1 MSMEFYNATK
11 KRAIC
16 PICKARGIEH
26 KFADGETVYVLPE
39 PKNRANGGITR
50 VCATHG
56 ELFAYHDYYVLDRTR
71 IERAQGERHP
81 NKIQLGFEVECI
93 NPRNYPVTVDGIRIE
108 NFKEACAYLE
118 YLFGGYA
125 CRDGSVSAE
134 IVAPVIRNQNG
145 MRYIWGR
152 ACKVVD
158 LVDDDA
164 GHHITFSP
172 ENAENAFKR
181 ENACKVLNGL
191 GKEMYGNVQGN
202 RNAFG
207 RDFGDTYY
215 ARYHSDVTNCRHDDY
230 PWAWQRS
237 NGAVELRLCKFQNP
251 DQYMRTCWL
260 VGEIGRHINDVDTYK
275 ITIEQAVKRCIRD
288 YRKACE
294 CKTPADKR
302 STETENG
309 EKLKK

>member
-1 MSMEFYNATK
+1 MLKIYK
-11 KRAIC
+11 KVKKPAVC
-16 PICKARGIEH
+16 PICKARGIH
-26 KFADGETVYVLPE
+26 KAFADGDAVYILPE
-39 PKNRANGGITR
+39 PKNKANNGIVR

-56 ELFAYHDYYVLDRTR
+56 ELFRYHDPYVIERTR
-71 IERAQGERHP
+71 IERAQGERHE

-93 NPRNYPVTVDGIRIE
+93 NPRNYPVTVDGVNIE
-108 NFKEACAYLE
+108 SFKEACAYLE

-125 CRDGSVSAE
+125 CRDGSVDAE
-134 IVAPVIRNQNG
+134 IVVPVIRNQNG

-152 ACKVVD
+152 ANKVVD
-158 LVDDDA
+158 LVHDDA

-181 ENACKVLNGL
+181 ENACKIINGL
-191 GKEMYGNVQGN
+191 GKEMFGNVDGN

-207 RDFGDTYY
+207 RDFSDTYY
-215 ARYHSDVTNCRHDDY
+215 AKYHSDIIDCVHNDY
-230 PWAWQRS
+230 PYAWQRGS
-237 NGAVELRLCKFQNP
+237 GAVEFRLCKFQNA

-260 VGEIGRHINDVDTYK
+260 VGEIGRHINDCDTGK
-275 ITIEQAVKRCIRD
+275 IPMKTAIKRCIRD

-294 CKTPADKR
+294 CNTPADKR

>member
-1 MSMEFYNATK
+1 MLEIYK
-11 KRAIC
+11 KVKKSAVC
-16 PICKARGIEH
+16 PICKARGIH
-26 KFADGETVYVLPE
+26 HAFTTGEAVYVLPE
-39 PKNRANGGITR
+39 PKNKANGGVVR
-50 VCATHG
+50 VCALHG
-56 ELFAYHDYYVLDRTR
+56 ELFCYHDAYVLERTR
-71 IERAQGERHP
+71 IECAQGERHP

-93 NPRNYPVTVDGIRIE
+93 NPRTYPIEVDGIRIE

-152 ACKVVD
+152 ANKVVN
-158 LVDDDA
+158 LVHDDA
-164 GHHITFSP
+164 GHHINMSP
-172 ENAENAFKR
+172 ENLHNAFKR

-191 GKEMYGNVQGN
+191 ASEMYGNVQGN

-207 RDFGDTYY
+207 RDFDDTDY
-215 ARYHSDVTNCRHDDY
+215 ANWYPDISNKTHNDY
-230 PWAWQRS
+230 PWAWQRR
-237 NGAVELRLCKFQNP
+237 NGAVEIRLCKFKNA

-260 VGEIGRHINDVDTYK
+260 VSEIGRHINDVDTNK
-275 ITIEQAVKRCIRD
+275 ITVEQAIKRSIRD

-302 STETENG
+302 STKTENG
-309 EKLKK
+309 EKKK

>member
-1 MSMEFYNATK
+1 MLEFYK
-11 KRAIC
+11 KIKKSAVC
-16 PICKARGIEH
+16 PICKARGTEH
-26 KFADGETVYVLPE
+26 KFENGEAVYVLPE
-39 PKNRANGGITR
+39 PKNRANGGIVR

-56 ELFAYHDYYVLDRTR
+56 ELFGYHSHYVLNRTR
-71 IERAQGERHP
+71 IECAQGERHP
-81 NKIQLGFEVECI
+81 DKIQLGFEVECI
-93 NPRNYPVTVDGIRIE
+93 NPHNYPITLDGIRIE

-152 ACKVVD
+152 ANKVVD
-158 LVDDDA
+158 LVHDDA
-164 GHHITFSP
+164 GHHITISP
-172 ENAENAFKR
+172 QNAENAFKE
-181 ENACKVLNGL
+181 ENACRVLNGL
-191 GKEMYGNVQGN
+191 AHEMFGNSEGN
-202 RNAFG
+202 ENAFG
-207 RDFGDTYY
+207 RDFTDYAQYY
-215 ARYHSDVTNCRHDDY
+215 SDVTYLNHSDY
-230 PWAWQRS
+230 PWAWQRR
-237 NGAVELRLCKFQNP
+237 NGALEIRLCKFKNA

-260 VGEIGRHINDVDTYK
+260 VSEIGRHINDVDTGK
-275 ITIEQAVKRCIRD
+275 ITVEKAIKRCIRD
-288 YRKACE
+288 YYKACE